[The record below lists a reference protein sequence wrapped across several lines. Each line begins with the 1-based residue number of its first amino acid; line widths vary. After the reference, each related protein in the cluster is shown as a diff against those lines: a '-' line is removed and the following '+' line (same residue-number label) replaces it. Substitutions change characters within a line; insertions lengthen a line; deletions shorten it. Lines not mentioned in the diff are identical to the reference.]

1 MFDGKTLDGWKANE
15 QPESWKVV
23 NGIITGDGPA
33 SHLFWM
39 ARECEN
45 CEFRAEVKL
54 NHSGNSGMYFRT
66 AFGPGFPKGYESQV
80 ENTSPDPQKT
90 GSLYGIV
97 KITEQ
102 LIQDDTW
109 WTQHII
115 AQGNHI
121 IIKING
127 KTVVDTVDPTEPVH
141 QRLPGAA
148 AAQSGKHRA
157 VPESDDEAAAGGEVR
172 AVEPDGKRRARRVGQ
187 ACIDLARKRRLTWTA
202 MIGQMFGHY
211 RVESKL
217 RRGRYGHRV
226 SRLRH
231 SPRSRGSH

>member
-1 MFDGKTLDGWKANE
+1 MRNRLTIAGVCLALGLAAASGQDAPTPGRNGWISMFDGKTLDGWKANE
-15 QPESWKVV
+15 HSESWKVV

-39 ARECEN
+39 VRECEN

-97 KITEQ
+97 KITDQ
-102 LIQDDTW
+102 LIPDDTW

-115 AQGNHI
+115 AQGDHI

-127 KTVVDTVDPTEPVH
+127 KTVVDTTDSRYTKGYLALQQH
-141 QRLPGAA
+141 NPGSVV
-148 AAQSGKHRA
+148 QYRNLMMR
-157 VPESDDEAAAGGEVR
+157 PL
-172 AVEPDGKRRARRVGQ
+172 PDGK
-187 ACIDLARKRRLTWTA
+187 
-202 MIGQMFGHY
+202 
-211 RVESKL
+211 
-217 RRGRYGHRV
+217 
-226 SRLRH
+226 
-231 SPRSRGSH
+231 